1 MGTTTLCEACQKN
14 EMNVVESTD
23 NRNSLINYA
32 INATKDC
39 SAIHYGLL
47 NGIT

>member
-1 MGTTTLCEACQKN
+1 MGTTTLCEVCQKN
-14 EMNVVESTD
+14 EMNVVESSD
-23 NRNSLINYA
+23 EPKQA

-39 SAIHYGLL
+39 SAIYGLL